1 MRRDTVAGSNLAR
14 LMRRWRL
21 DTNPLR
27 RAADRLEA
35 LLLAALA
42 VAFLAGAPLA
52 AVAAGQAA
60 AAAARH
66 TEQVQASWHPVT
78 AVLLRNAP
86 DPVHAMSQASLAPLV
101 LARWRAPDGVTRTG
115 EVYAQPGARAG
126 STLQVW
132 ATGNG
137 RLMPVP
143 LLGTDVTDRVAMAAA
158 LATAGAALVLAL
170 LWLVTRWLLDRRR
183 LAAWDA
189 RWAVTEPQWSGRR

>member
-1 MRRDTVAGSNLAR
+1 
-14 LMRRWRL
+14 
-21 DTNPLR
+21 
-27 RAADRLEA
+27 
-35 LLLAALA
+35 
-42 VAFLAGAPLA
+42 
-52 AVAAGQAA
+52 
-60 AAAARH
+60 
-66 TEQVQASWHPVT
+66 
-78 AVLLRNAP
+78 
-86 DPVHAMSQASLAPLV
+86 
-101 LARWRAPDGVTRTG
+101 
-115 EVYAQPGARAG
+115 
-126 STLQVW
+126 VW